1 MSDPTTAPPIEHYK
15 QLSRE
20 ERLARIAHAP
30 GELARAIE
38 GRGEATLARRPDA
51 KNWAPV
57 EVICHLRGNEEWFL
71 IRLQQI
77 MLMHEPRFVTTSQDR
92 WAEDRQYLK
101 NDARLAIEA
110 FARSRA
116 ESLAFF
122 RGLDSD
128 DWKRAGFHSDA
139 RGRRT
144 IDGFLT
150 VMAWH
155 DDNHLA
161 QLRRAL
167 EGRA

>member
-1 MSDPTTAPPIEHYK
+1 MPDPTAPPPIEHYK
-15 QLSRE
+15 QLSCE
-20 ERLARIAHAP
+20 ERLARIARTP
-30 GELARAIE
+30 EELARAIE
-38 GRGEATLARRPDA
+38 GRSEAALARRPDA

-57 EVICHLRGNEEWFL
+57 EVICHLRDNEEWFL

-77 MLMHEPRFVTTSQDR
+77 MLMQEPRFVTTSQDR
-92 WAEDRQYLK
+92 WAEDHQYLK

-122 RGLDSD
+122 RGLEPD
-128 DWKRAGFHSDA
+128 DWTRAGIHSDS

-144 IDGFLT
+144 IGGFLT